1 MVFAFR
7 RARRINEIRLSIKN
21 NINDFCKLAKSSGD
35 RKCVTYLSPIE
46 PLIDQVGDAYYE
58 DDKATNGEL
67 ELFKV
72 IDYCL
77 KKAKSI
83 YEIKCGE
90 MYHETLL
97 DLLVNFIKKDYLRNG
112 RNGILSVK
120 QVKEFGK
127 KFDKYYE
134 IIENLA
140 DSKIKRNKL
149 EEEMKSALQA
159 MKKSSKGFLR
169 RGNEAANEEARSKY
183 NKAAYQFNSCQKSIE
198 LYFAELGTLQSK
210 DLQIDLHNDQTA
222 ANVIENVE
230 QAKFYSDQLDKD
242 NELAREAETKLYGD
256 SLSTDYTE
264 EELKS
269 DEIISDLPQL
279 DPDESNNPS
288 KLDEI
293 LNAINLARQEAK
305 EHHEQTNKE
314 IRISRSAEQSH
325 FDKLSIKLRDLQ
337 SELKK
342 LTDDEFIQKMASFFE
357 GAAKQEEKDSDD
369 VPEIDQ
375 SIVFENELNDRNIS
389 TEDTIQ
395 RLLKLDPP
403 ACYISSY
410 AVLRALID
418 SWCRYANG
426 IEMNNSQRI
435 FLLNDEE
442 GNLLTDNLSIF
453 RCVFG
458 EKAKAVNKIWI
469 ECNSNIHGD
478 ITKPGNT
485 QQVNSFTNTLVKDVG
500 IDFSKIDY
508 VEGVKR
514 LYEQE
519 VSSINRLVDGEYN
532 NDELSAKG
540 KPAKIYEFA
549 LKRLD
554 KYKNYLAGKVDK
566 SFYEEVGQPKQFE

>member
-7 RARRINEIRLSIKN
+7 RAEAIKKISSSIKD
-21 NINDFCKLAKSSGD
+21 NIGDFNKLAKFSGD
-35 RKCVTYLSPIE
+35 KKCVNYLSSIE
-46 PLIDQVGDAYYE
+46 NLIAQVESAYYE
-58 DDKATNGEL
+58 DNKATNGEL
-67 ELFKV
+67 ELYRVFN
-72 IDYCL
+72 YCL
-77 KKAKSI
+77 RKAKSI
-83 YEIKCGE
+83 YETRCGDAL
-90 MYHETLL
+90 HETLL
-97 DLLVNFIKKDYLRNG
+97 DLYINFVKKDYLRNG
-112 RNGILSVK
+112 RNGILTVK
-120 QVKEFGK
+120 QVKDFQK

-140 DSKIKRNKL
+140 DSKVKRNKL

-169 RGNEAANEEARSKY
+169 RGDEAANEEARSKY

-230 QAKFYSDQLDKD
+230 QAKFYGDQLDKD

-256 SLSTDYTE
+256 SLSADYTE

-325 FDKLSIKLRDLQ
+325 FDKLSTKLRDLQ

-342 LTDDEFIQKMASFFE
+342 LTDDEFIQKMASFFD
-357 GAAKQEEKDSDD
+357 GTAKQEEKDSDV
-369 VPEIDQ
+369 VPEVDQ

-389 TEDTIQ
+389 TEETIQ

-418 SWCRYANG
+418 SWCRYGNG
-426 IEMNNSQRI
+426 VEMNNSQRI

-442 GNLLTDNLSIF
+442 GNLLTDNFSIF

-458 EKAKAVNKIWI
+458 EKARAVNKIWI

-478 ITKPGNT
+478 ITKPGDAK
-485 QQVNSFTNTLVKDVG
+485 QVNEFASTLVKDVG

-519 VSSINRLVDGEYN
+519 VNSINRLVDGEYN
-532 NDELSAKG
+532 NDELSSKG

-549 LKRLD
+549 VKRLN

-566 SFYEEVGQPKQFE
+566 SFFEEVGQPKQLA

>member
-7 RARRINEIRLSIKN
+7 RAEAINKISSSIKD
-21 NINDFCKLAKSSGD
+21 NIGDFNKLAKFSGD
-35 RKCVTYLSPIE
+35 KKCVNYLSSIDN
-46 PLIDQVGDAYYE
+46 LIAQVESAYYE
-58 DDKATNGEL
+58 DNKATNGEL

-140 DSKIKRNKL
+140 DSKVKRNKL

-230 QAKFYSDQLDKD
+230 QAKFYGDQLDKD

-256 SLSTDYTE
+256 SLSADYTE
-264 EELKS
+264 DELNS

-279 DPDESNNPS
+279 NPDESNNPS

-325 FDKLSIKLRDLQ
+325 FDKLSIKLKDLQ

-357 GAAKQEEKDSDD
+357 GTAKEEKDSDT
-369 VPEIDQ
+369 VPEVDQ

-389 TEDTIQ
+389 TKDTIQ
-395 RLLKLDPP
+395 SLLKLDPP
-403 ACYISSY
+403 TCYISSY

-418 SWCRYANG
+418 SWCRYGNG
-426 IEMNNSQRI
+426 VEMNNSQRI
-435 FLLNDEE
+435 FLLSDDN
-442 GNLLTDNLSIF
+442 GNTLTDNLSIF

-458 EKAKAVNKIWI
+458 ERAKAVNKIWI
-469 ECNSNIHGD
+469 ACNSNIHGD
-478 ITKPGNT
+478 VTNPGNAD
-485 QQVNSFTNTLVKDVG
+485 QVRYYAKTLVEDIG
-500 IDFSKIDY
+500 IDFSKINY
-508 VEGVKR
+508 LEGVKR
-514 LYEQE
+514 LYKQE
-519 VSSINRLVDGEYN
+519 IDSINRLVDGEYN
-532 NDELSAKG
+532 SDELSAKG

-549 LKRLD
+549 MKRLE

-566 SFYEEVGQPKQFE
+566 SFFEEVGQPKQFE